1 MRSTPERLREDPD
14 KTVLLVP
21 RGGAWGAAVAAGAAE
36 IGLTPW
42 VLPLIEVLPA
52 PSAEL
57 SGALARL
64 GAGGFDWLVITSAA
78 AVPALEGV
86 ALPATTRVAAVGH
99 ATASVLQDAGF
110 AVDLVGQGG
119 AQALL
124 EVWPTPAEG
133 RVLTIQSD
141 LARPLLADGLRAAG
155 WEVESVVAYRTAA
168 ARLSSSEEHALR
180 SGKAD
185 VALVISGSVAR
196 RLSEVGV
203 ADRTR
208 LVAIGQQTA
217 DDTRAAGLRVA
228 ATAAAP
234 TVAELLSTAQR
245 VASDDPEGG
254 AA

>member
-1 MRSTPERLREDPD
+1 MS
-14 KTVLLVP
+14 VLLVP

-52 PSAEL
+52 PSEEL
-57 SGALARL
+57 NEALARL
-64 GAGGFDWLVITSAA
+64 SGGGYDWLAITSAA

-86 ALPATTRVAAVGH
+86 ALPETTRVAAVGH
-99 ATASVLQDAGF
+99 ATATVLQDAGF
-110 AVDLVGQGG
+110 TVDLVGDGG

-124 EVWPTPAEG
+124 DAWPEPAGG
-133 RVLTIQSD
+133 RVLAVQSD

-155 WEVESVVAYRTAA
+155 WEVDLVVAYRTAA

-180 SGKAD
+180 TGKAD

-196 RLSEVGV
+196 RLAEVGLPE
-203 ADRTR
+203 DTQ
-208 LVAIGQQTA
+208 LVAIGEQTA
-217 DDTRAAGLRVA
+217 VDARAAGLTVA

-234 TVAELLSTAQR
+234 TVAEMLHAAQEL
-245 VASDDPEGG
+245 A
-254 AA
+254 